1 MLSFAVGTQQLSGPS
16 YRLPLGQASGHSPR
30 DRTRGPD
37 LGWRLGWGC
46 TERSVTFRPGMDTR
60 QGTHVESFLLT
71 RSVSG
76 LLMNGC
82 SQSEERGQGVGG
94 GAGLRECLP
103 RCGATGQPPSPR
115 VPRLGL
121 QPQMP
126 ATS

>member
-1 MLSFAVGTQQLSGPS
+1 MPRFAVGTQGLSVPSHPCPLARRVAIFPGTGPE
-16 YRLPLGQASGHSPR
+16 GQIEGGDGR
-30 DRTRGPD
+30 
-37 LGWRLGWGC
+37 GC

-60 QGTHVESFLLT
+60 QGTHMESFLLT

-82 SQSEERGQGVGG
+82 CQSEERRRGQG
-94 GAGLRECLP
+94 GAGRAQGGCP
-103 RCGATGQPPSPR
+103 GVGPQGSPCSPR
-115 VPRLGL
+115 VPRLGW

>member
-1 MLSFAVGTQQLSGPS
+1 M
-16 YRLPLGQASGHSPR
+16 
-30 DRTRGPD
+30 
-37 LGWRLGWGC
+37 GWGC
-46 TERSVTFRPGMDTR
+46 TERNATFRPGMDTR

-82 SQSEERGQGVGG
+82 SQSEERGQGG
-94 GAGLRECLP
+94 GAGRGSGSLCPGVELQ
-103 RCGATGQPPSPR
+103 GSAPSPR

>member
-1 MLSFAVGTQQLSGPS
+1 M
-16 YRLPLGQASGHSPR
+16 
-30 DRTRGPD
+30 
-37 LGWRLGWGC
+37 GWSC

-94 GAGLRECLP
+94 GPGLRESLP
-103 RCGATGQPPSPR
+103 RCGAAGQPHF
-115 VPRLGL
+115 
-121 QPQMP
+121 PQGPKAGVAATDASHLLRTQDP
-126 ATS
+126 AHGS